1 MSDTSTSQQLVVF
14 SLGAEEYALPIAA
27 VSEIIRFSEPRS
39 VASEVAWIRGV
50 IGLRGKII
58 PIFDLAA
65 RLELPAGTDGEPGK
79 IVILETGTDQVG
91 VMVDEVEE
99 VLTVE
104 SDQLEPVPTA
114 NTDTIEAIAKIDDRL
129 VILLN
134 REGLF
139 ASTPSADELAAAAA

>member
-1 MSDTSTSQQLVVF
+1 MSDTTTSQQLVVF
-14 SLGAEEYALPIAA
+14 SLGSEEYALPIAA

-65 RLELPAGTDGEPGK
+65 RLELPGADSEPGK
-79 IVILETGTDQVG
+79 IVILETGSDQVG

-99 VLTVE
+99 VLTVD

-114 NTDTIEAIAKIDDRL
+114 NTDSIEAIAKIDDRL

-134 REGLF
+134 SEGLF
-139 ASTPSADELAAAAA
+139 ASSPSADELAAA

>member
-1 MSDTSTSQQLVVF
+1 MSDTATSQQLVVF

-27 VSEIIRFSEPRS
+27 VSEIIRFTEPRS

-65 RLELPAGTDGEPGK
+65 RLELPGADSEPGK

-99 VLTVE
+99 VLTVV

-114 NTDTIEAIAKIDDRL
+114 NTDSIEAIAKIDDRL

-134 REGLF
+134 SEGLF
-139 ASTPSADELAAAAA
+139 ASTPSADDLAPAAA

>member
-27 VSEIIRFSEPRS
+27 VSEIIRFTEPRS

-65 RLELPAGTDGEPGK
+65 RLELPGAASEPGK
-79 IVILETGTDQVG
+79 IVILETGADQVG

-99 VLTVE
+99 VLTVG

-114 NTDTIEAIAKIDDRL
+114 NTDSIEAIAKIDDRL

-134 REGLF
+134 SEGLF
-139 ASTPSADELAAAAA
+139 ASTPSADDLTAAAA

>member
-1 MSDTSTSQQLVVF
+1 MSETTSQQLVVF

-27 VSEIIRFSEPRS
+27 VHEIIRFSEPRS

-65 RLELPAGTDGEPGK
+65 RLDLAGTGSEPGK
-79 IVILETGTDQVG
+79 IVILETGGGQVG

-104 SDQLEPVPTA
+104 SEQLEPVPTA

-134 REGLF
+134 PEGLF
-139 ASTPSADELAAAAA
+139 AAPPVADELAAAAA

>member
-1 MSDTSTSQQLVVF
+1 MSEATTTSQQLVVF

-27 VSEIIRFSEPRS
+27 VHEIIRFSEPRS

-65 RLELPAGTDGEPGK
+65 RLELAPTGTAPGK
-79 IVILETGTDQVG
+79 IVILETGTGQVG

-99 VLTVE
+99 VLTTG

-114 NTDTIEAIAKIDDRL
+114 NTDTIEAIAKIGDRL

-134 REGLF
+134 PEGLF
-139 ASTPSADELAAAAA
+139 ASTPADELAVS

>member
-1 MSDTSTSQQLVVF
+1 MSETTSQQLVVF

-27 VSEIIRFSEPRS
+27 VHEIIRFSEPRS

-65 RLELPAGTDGEPGK
+65 RMGLLDLSTEPGK
-79 IVILETGTDQVG
+79 IVIVEIGTGQVG
-91 VMVDEVEE
+91 VIVDEVDE
-99 VLTVE
+99 VMTVTT
-104 SDQLEPVPTA
+104 DMLEDVPSA
-114 NTDTIEAIAKIDDRL
+114 SRDTIEAIAKIEDRL

-134 REGLF
+134 PEGLF
-139 ASTPSADELAAAAA
+139 ARQGELSDEAVAA

>member
-1 MSDTSTSQQLVVF
+1 MSDTTTSQQLVVF

-65 RLELPAGTDGEPGK
+65 RLELPGADSEPGK
-79 IVILETGTDQVG
+79 IVILETGSDQVG

-104 SDQLEPVPTA
+104 ADQLEPVPTA
-114 NTDTIEAIAKIDDRL
+114 NTDSIEAIAKIDDRL

-134 REGLF
+134 SEGLF
-139 ASTPSADELAAAAA
+139 ASTPSADELATTA

>member
-14 SLGAEEYALPIAA
+14 SLGAEEYAFPIAA

-39 VASEVAWIRGV
+39 VVSEVAWIRGV

-65 RLELPAGTDGEPGK
+65 RLELPGADSEPGK

-99 VLTVE
+99 VMTVG

-114 NTDTIEAIAKIDDRL
+114 NSDSIEAIAKIDDRL

-134 REGLF
+134 SEGLF
-139 ASTPSADELAAAAA
+139 ARSPSADELAAAAA